1 MAGNTPG
8 PASHYTPE
16 VEARVKWYI
25 DEGWKSEGHFAP
37 SRVGLCKLLKIHRCT
52 SYRWQEVNPDFN
64 ELMQYLE
71 TAHEHELWE
80 KGLRKE
86 ASEGLCKL
94 ALANFGHGD
103 RQRIDHTSNGETVK
117 TFSEMYGQR
126 KPEPESS

>member
-1 MAGNTPG
+1 MAGKTPG
-8 PASHYTPE
+8 PDSHYTPE

-37 SRVGLCKLLKIHRCT
+37 SRVGLCKLLKINRCT
-52 SYRWQEVNPDFN
+52 SYRWEEVHPDFN
-64 ELMQYLE
+64 ELMKCLE
-71 TAHEHELWE
+71 TIHEHELWE

-103 RQRIDHTSNGETVK
+103 RHRVDTTNTGKEVK
-117 TFSEMYGQR
+117 DFSQMYGIS
-126 KPEPESS
+126 ESESD